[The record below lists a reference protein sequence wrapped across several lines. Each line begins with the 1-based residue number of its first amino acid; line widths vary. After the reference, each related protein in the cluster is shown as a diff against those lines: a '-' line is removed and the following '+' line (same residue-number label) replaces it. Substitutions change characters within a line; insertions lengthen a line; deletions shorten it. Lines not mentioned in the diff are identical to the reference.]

1 MAPTFTIALCNIAIG
16 QVMKKFGATGLR
28 RETFDVNLS
37 NGEVVTLKFVR
48 HNTKEKVNGK
58 ILRLTNHT
66 RNLERYLSFFAEI
79 NSEGVI
85 VFEYTHHGTKVP
97 LEPKL
102 QEIINTMAPV
112 ATLKCAIEKL
122 LGTWIG
128 VDGITISYCSLK
140 EIVNT
145 NIGNLM
151 EKIKNANLKK
161 DEVDSDSE
169 DGSDDEDCWEEIEEI
184 EEIEEKTPIRKTPQ
198 KNDEY
203 VPIAEHHRRTIADQN
218 LTIADQNL
226 TIVEQRRIIEKQQ
239 KDIEYLEQ
247 QLAKQKEKI
256 DDFRPLYKWIG
267 SQIYTS

>member
-1 MAPTFTIALCNIAIG
+1 MAPTFTIALCNIAVV

-48 HNTKEKVNGK
+48 HNSKEKINGK
-58 ILRLTNHT
+58 ILRLTYHT
-66 RNLERYLSFFAEI
+66 RNLERYLSFFAGI
-79 NSEGVI
+79 KAEGVI
-85 VFEYTHHGTKVP
+85 VFEDTRHGAKVP

-102 QEIINTMAPV
+102 QEIIDTMSPV
-112 ATLKCAIEKL
+112 PTIKFAIEKL
-122 LGTWIG
+122 LGTWLG

-145 NIGNLM
+145 NIENLM
-151 EKIKNANLKK
+151 ETIKNANLKK
-161 DEVDSDSE
+161 LEDDNSSD
-169 DGSDDEDCWEEIEEI
+169 DGSDDEDCWEEIEE
-184 EEIEEKTPIRKTPQ
+184 KTPIRKTSQ

-203 VPIAEHHRRTIADQN
+203 LTTAEHHRRTIADQN
-218 LTIADQNL
+218 LTIVDQNL

-256 DDFRPLYKWIG
+256 DDFRVLYKLIG
-267 SQIYTS
+267 SQICTS